1 MWKVAPFD
9 TTALPW
15 PGSQTVCV
23 EYDEELEDEESCD
36 EPLEGEDE
44 ESCGQ
49 LSGSSCHGGES
60 DVEARSPCHGG
71 AIDVESV
78 GGSLMNDRA

>member
-1 MWKVAPFD
+1 
-9 TTALPW
+9 
-15 PGSQTVCV
+15 V
-23 EYDEELEDEESCD
+23 EYDEELEDEESCGQL
-36 EPLEGEDE
+36 LEGEDE

-49 LSGSSCHGGES
+49 LLGSSCHGGES

>member
-1 MWKVAPFD
+1 M
-9 TTALPW
+9 
-15 PGSQTVCV
+15 

-49 LSGSSCHGGES
+49 LLGFSCHGGES

>member
-1 MWKVAPFD
+1 M
-9 TTALPW
+9 
-15 PGSQTVCV
+15 
-23 EYDEELEDEESCD
+23 EYDEELEDEESC
-36 EPLEGEDE
+36 
-44 ESCGQ
+44 GQ
-49 LSGSSCHGGES
+49 LLGFSCHGGES